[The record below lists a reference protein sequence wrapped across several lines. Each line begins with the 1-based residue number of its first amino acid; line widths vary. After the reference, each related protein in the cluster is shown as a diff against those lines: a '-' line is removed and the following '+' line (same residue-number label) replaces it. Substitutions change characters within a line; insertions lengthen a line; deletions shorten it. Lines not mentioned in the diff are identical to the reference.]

1 MAGVARAQS
10 VLIGLAGVLLAV
22 LMPGRVWARE
32 PLPPPTMPITV
43 TEDIP
48 DFFQDDFVSWDVPE
62 CGECDPIPAVVE
74 PAPIAPFPEASWDVV
89 DTVQGLAKW
98 EMGHV
103 RQLMRGL
110 TCWMLSSQQH
120 ASNAAGEMQNSV
132 IMLLNEVVRW
142 LVYLAMV
149 GRVLIETLFY
159 VLEHVRYL
167 GGWIITLLIEIRV
180 MLADVVTLV
189 YVLVESAAVVPYLW
203 FVLAQRAVGIII
215 FLGTIMNEAILSVLD
230 ALMGTEAIPGIIE
243 SNHMLYS
250 FFRGMQDALQA
261 HPMTGWLYMLYF
273 GMVALMW
280 LIWASR
286 TLSQSD

>member
-10 VLIGLAGVLLAV
+10 VLILLAGVLLA
-22 LMPGRVWARE
+22 LLPGQAWARE
-32 PLPPPTMPITV
+32 PLPPPSMPITV

-62 CGECDPIPAVVE
+62 CGGCDPIPAVIE

-89 DTVQGLAKW
+89 DTVQGLAAW
-98 EMGHV
+98 EMGHM

-110 TCWMLSSQQH
+110 ACWMLNAQQH

-132 IMLLNEVVRW
+132 IVLLNEVVRW
-142 LVYLAMV
+142 MVYLAMV

-180 MLADVVTLV
+180 MLADVVMLLV
-189 YVLVESAAVVPYLW
+189 MLVESAAVMPYLW
-203 FVLAQRAVGIII
+203 FVLAQRVAALMTFV
-215 FLGTIMNEAILSVLD
+215 GTIMNEAILSVLD

-261 HPMTGWLYMLYF
+261 HPMTSWVYILWF
-273 GMVALMW
+273 GMVTLMW
-280 LIWASR
+280 VIWASR